1 MSQKPIMA
9 MLIQK
14 QKKKGLAHYFTKYH
28 MGKFLCIKKYQL
40 T

>member
-14 QKKKGLAHYFTKYH
+14 QKKKVLHIILQNITWENFYA
-28 MGKFLCIKKYQL
+28 
-40 T
+40 